1 MEHRSH
7 KRVSVCRNI
16 CVEYPGGKTVA
27 GTVKNVS
34 HGGAFVELCTTDL
47 PAHALVRLRVPAREG
62 PRHCFIR
69 VPAAITRRTH
79 FGLGL
84 LYDGRYEHIRDYAL
98 A

>member
-1 MEHRSH
+1 
-7 KRVSVCRNI
+7 
-16 CVEYPGGKTVA
+16 
-27 GTVKNVS
+27 
-34 HGGAFVELCTTDL
+34 
-47 PAHALVRLRVPAREG
+47 VPAREG